1 MARLDR
7 FSPPTIA
14 EEDKRERDQA
24 IMDDYDAA
32 KADQDDLVAQLLE
45 DKRWLTMLVVRLT
58 EENRELRK
66 HLHGK

>member
-1 MARLDR
+1 
-7 FSPPTIA
+7 
-14 EEDKRERDQA
+14 
-24 IMDDYDAA
+24 MDDYDAA